1 MAGWSALPT
10 WWVREPGLADFLGG
24 GKAGASIAELKTYI
38 GLTVL
43 ADFKTKKVKTSISDL
58 ELLTGLSRPMVI
70 RGIKGLESRG
80 MLNVVRDG
88 HINHY
93 ELIISDTDDKWGK
106 VPNDALRLHLPEI
119 INRGAVTLAA
129 LKIYILIASLR
140 PNSAR
145 DTAIGHKKIREHT
158 GIQTRHVRAG
168 LDILINHGLI
178 HIDQDESGGH
188 SKYTMI
194 GLKL

>member
-10 WWVREPGLADFLGG
+10 WWVREPGLTDFLGG
-24 GKAGASIAELKTYI
+24 GKSGASIAELKTYI

-70 RGIKGLESRG
+70 RGIKGLENRG

-93 ELIISDTDDKWGK
+93 ELIISGTDDKWGK

-119 INRGAVTLAA
+119 INRGAATLAA
-129 LKIYILIASLR
+129 GEG
-140 PNSAR
+140 PSAGVLTWTLYLPLSTICPKDSAFCKMDAFCDSSR
-145 DTAIGHKKIREHT
+145 SW
-158 GIQTRHVRAG
+158 
-168 LDILINHGLI
+168 LL
-178 HIDQDESGGH
+178 S
-188 SKYTMI
+188 
-194 GLKL
+194 